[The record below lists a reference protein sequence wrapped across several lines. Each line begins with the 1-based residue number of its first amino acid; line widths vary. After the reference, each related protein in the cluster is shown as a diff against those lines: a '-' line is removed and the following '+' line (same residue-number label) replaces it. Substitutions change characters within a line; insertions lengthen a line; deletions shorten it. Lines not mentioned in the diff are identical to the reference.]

1 MVGTAPNFLV
11 GIETNANVA
20 MLNLVVVAQETH
32 GLHNLGN
39 AGFVVGTQQSGAI
52 GDDNVFANMRLQLG
66 KFGHRGDLSGRERDV
81 VAVIISN
88 DARLHV
94 LATGIRTRVIMRNKT
109 DGGHLFLGVSLQGG
123 IDIAH
128 LVHLDIAQ
136 ALVLELFFQ
145 VAGKV

>member
-1 MVGTAPNFLV
+1 MVGTAPYFLI

-39 AGFVVGTQQSGAI
+39 AGFVVGTQQSGTI
-52 GDDNVFANMRLQLG
+52 SDDNVFANMRLQLG
-66 KFGHRGDLSGRERDV
+66 KFGHRRDLPGRERDV
-81 VAVIISN
+81 VAVIIPN

-109 DGGHLFLGVSLQGG
+109 DGGHLFLGVSFQGG
-123 IDIAH
+123 VDITH

-136 ALVLELFFQ
+136 ALVLKLFFQ